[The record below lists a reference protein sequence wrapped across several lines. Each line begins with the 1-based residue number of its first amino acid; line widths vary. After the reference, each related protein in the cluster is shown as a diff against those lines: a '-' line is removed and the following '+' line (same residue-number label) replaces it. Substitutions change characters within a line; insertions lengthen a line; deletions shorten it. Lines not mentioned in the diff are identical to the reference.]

1 MPRVGFGRMTPT
13 FHKGVARR
21 VLTAAA
27 LLGCLAY
34 LGGCGGSLSGNISQ
48 GSFAPTQA
56 ADAAAKLTSAAT
68 PGNSGYKIGPLDSL
82 DVQVF
87 KVPDLSKNVQ
97 VADDGTIT
105 YPLIGVMTVAGKT
118 TRELEAE
125 LAQKLGGK
133 YIRNP
138 HVTVLVKE
146 YNSQRVTVEGGVKTT
161 GVYALKGRT
170 TLTQILAMAG
180 DVDSSISSGDIV
192 IFRTIEGKRS
202 AAKFDF
208 DDIRS
213 GKIQD
218 PELNPGDVIVADTS
232 ATKVALANVLK
243 VLPLATSAAVF
254 VPLM

>member
-1 MPRVGFGRMTPT
+1 VT
-13 FHKGVARR
+13 V
-21 VLTAAA
+21 
-27 LLGCLAY
+27 LLGGLAY

-48 GSFAPTQA
+48 GSFATTPA
-56 ADAAAKLTSAAT
+56 AEAAAKLTSSAT

-87 KVPDLSKNVQ
+87 KVPDLNKTVQ
-97 VADDGTIT
+97 VAEDGTIT
-105 YPLIGVMTVAGKT
+105 FPLVGEVAAAGKT
-118 TRELEAE
+118 ARQLETDLKE
-125 LAQKLGGK
+125 KLGGK
-133 YIRNP
+133 YLRDP
-138 HVTVLVKE
+138 HITVLVKE

-170 TLTQILAMAG
+170 TLTQVLAMAG
-180 DVDSSISSGDIV
+180 DVDASISSGDIV
-192 IFRTIEGKRS
+192 IFRKIDGKRS

-213 GKIQD
+213 GKVED
-218 PELNPGDVIVADTS
+218 PELQPGDVIVADTS
-232 ATKVALANVLK
+232 ATKIALQNVLK